1 MNGKVKSSHFDAF
14 WNELQVYLDEI
25 NLAVDERRHGD
36 TLHLPFATSLRHLQE
51 LISDRLRQKFPEDCP
66 PIPSLE
72 WIRLQF
78 WLSNQ
83 YSARALRYTG
93 RFNVKFA
100 VQVRQLHRDHQDSH
114 YVSALLQY
122 LREFAVRFHSYCL
135 YVSVDDKANIP
146 VGEPG
151 CPLSTGVRGHNRSLV
166 SLDGPRHLA
175 LDHDF
180 HIHGIVPSVTFV
192 VDTPEKPTDSF
203 RMANL
208 LSLPKIK
215 SLSRLVP
222 FAMLL
227 S

>member
-1 MNGKVKSSHFDAF
+1 MLSEQQRKFSTRAMRSEFLQKYNRLAKTPKFILRNIYRTLVSDGSLASSSAEAEVDQCVAKAIVDLNDPEIVLDLRSMNGKVKSSHFDAF

-83 YSARALRYTG
+83 YSAHALRYSG
-93 RFNVKFA
+93 QLNIKFA

-122 LREFAVRFHSYCL
+122 LREFAVCFHSYCL
-135 YVSVDDKANIP
+135 YVSVDDKANT
-146 VGEPG
+146 V
-151 CPLSTGVRGHNRSLV
+151 N
-166 SLDGPRHLA
+166 
-175 LDHDF
+175 
-180 HIHGIVPSVTFV
+180 SV
-192 VDTPEKPTDSF
+192 
-203 RMANL
+203 
-208 LSLPKIK
+208 
-215 SLSRLVP
+215 
-222 FAMLL
+222 
-227 S
+227 